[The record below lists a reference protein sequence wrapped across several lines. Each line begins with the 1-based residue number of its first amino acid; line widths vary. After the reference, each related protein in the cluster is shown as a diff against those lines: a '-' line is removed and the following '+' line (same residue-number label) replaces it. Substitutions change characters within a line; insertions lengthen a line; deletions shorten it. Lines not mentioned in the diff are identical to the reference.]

1 MVMSNLLILATD
13 ESPQI
18 LFDPSRGILDIS
30 GKSLPE
36 DINMFYTPLEEAV
49 IEYVKNPLPNTTI
62 NFDLLYLNSSS
73 TKRILEIITHLEPIH
88 KQGFVV
94 TINWFFGQYDDDMR
108 EEGEGFA
115 VLTELP
121 VNIIAKSE

>member
-1 MVMSNLLILATD
+1 MSNLLILATD

-18 LFDPSRGILDIS
+18 LFDLGRGMLDIS

-36 DINMFYTPLEEAV
+36 DINLFYTPLEDAV
-49 IEYVKNPLPNTTI
+49 IEYIKNPQTNTTI
-62 NFDLLYLNSSS
+62 NFDLIYLNSSS
-73 TKRILEIITHLEPIH
+73 TKRILEIITYFELIF
-88 KQGFVV
+88 KQGFKVS
-94 TINWFFGQYDDDMR
+94 INWFYGQYDDDMR

-121 VNIIAKSE
+121 VNIISKSE

>member
-1 MVMSNLLILATD
+1 MAMSNLLILATD

-36 DINMFYTPLEEAV
+36 DINMFYAPLEDAV

-73 TKRILEIITHLEPIH
+73 TKRILEIITHLEPIQ
-88 KQGFVV
+88 KQGFTV
-94 TINWFFGQYDDDMR
+94 TLNWFYGQFDDDMR